1 MPRPASSDV
10 APGAP
15 GGAAEDPT
23 PDTFGFRPWVR
34 STCRKAMTW
43 GMGVLALLAGVA
55 WLLRDPSEG
64 VFGKAFAVLLGYAV
78 LFWASLLKI
87 WWTAGKP
94 AIVIDGD
101 ALSYRPLQYFA
112 PRRIRFD
119 RVLECGPRPGTESY
133 RFAVD
138 DGRRERE
145 LFLNLAVVRDKHRL
159 LETLGERL
167 AKAGLSRDGDGW
179 TRPPSS

>member
-1 MPRPASSDV
+1 MV
-10 APGAP
+10 GAP
-15 GGAAEDPT
+15 DS
-23 PDTFGFRPWVR
+23 FGFRPWVR

-87 WWTAGKP
+87 WWTAGKS
-94 AIVIDGD
+94 AIEIDRE
-101 ALSYRPLQYFA
+101 ALAYRPLQYFA
-112 PRRIRFD
+112 PRRLHFA

-133 RFAVD
+133 RFVVEEN
-138 DGRRERE
+138 GNERE
-145 LFLNLAVVRDKHRL
+145 IFLNLAVVRDKHRL
-159 LETLGERL
+159 LEVLGERL
-167 AKAGLSRDGDGW
+167 GAAGLQSRGDGW
-179 TRPPSS
+179 ARGAG